1 MGFAFKPLVNFSVLG
16 INVHFTHI
24 LFMKYLYLLLFVLVS
39 LQNSFSQ
46 EFVMKG
52 TVTDPEGVAL
62 ESATVYLERIADST
76 LVTYGISDQNGIF
89 KLEGNTEVKTAN
101 LFISYAGF
109 KPLKQQVE
117 IKEESDLGQIKLKVQ
132 DNQLDEVVV
141 VANRAPVVLKK
152 DTLEFNAASF
162 ETRPDANLEELLKKL
177 PGAEVD
183 SDGAITINGKPITRI
198 LVNGKEFFGN
208 DPKIA
213 TKNLPKEIIE
223 KLQVVDTKSRA
234 QEFTGEAGDSENKT
248 INITIKKDKNKG
260 YFTRATLGGGTNDRY
275 EMSGIGNV
283 FKDNMR
289 TTVLAGS
296 NNINSSGFDFDDIY
310 GMMGRAG
317 ARAVQGGNNNGIT
330 KAETAGLNYSNEWSE
345 QYDLNGDYYYDRS
358 NTDTRSRTRRE
369 NILPDTTFFSTSENS
384 SKAISNRH
392 RANARVDV
400 EFDTL
405 TRLSYSPSFNT
416 SKTDAV
422 RDRMAASLDGNG
434 DAVNTTETSDQ
445 EAISNLNVRNNLD
458 FIRRFGSRGAFF
470 RIDVSQQY
478 RDQQND
484 NFYFSESEFFGTDP
498 RTEIQD
504 QFIDE
509 DEREYEYGLGAEQ
522 RFVLA
527 SDFFLDL
534 DYNLSTSKS
543 TNARYVYEADTAG
556 NYTVLNDT
564 LSSNFEVK
572 TIRNRPTIGLRYDH
586 ESWRINADV
595 GVINTVLKN
604 DNLLTG
610 GGFDNSYNNLSLRTG
625 IRYEL
630 QRSKSISLDY
640 STNASTPSI
649 RQLQPVPD
657 RTNPLNIVVGNPGLR
672 PAFSHNIGANFRSFN
687 FASGGGSGIFSSFS
701 LDFTENQVVQISTV
715 DEDRR
720 RRTTYANVDG
730 ARSANAR
737 VFYTKST
744 RKEEKEFR
752 YRLSLRGNYD
762 KNVGF
767 TNGVLFNSDQYRLS
781 PGIRLTF
788 AIQELFELNPSYD
801 LNYNKTNYSLNS
813 SRDQEFVNHTVG
825 FEATTFWPKN
835 VVFGNDIT
843 YNYNGNVSPG
853 FQNSSVLWNTSLGYQ
868 FLDEKATLKIKVY
881 DLLDQVVDTRRITGD
896 DFVQDTNS
904 LILTQY
910 AMLSFTYKLKSFGGA
925 SQSRGRGGYRR

>member
-1 MGFAFKPLVNFSVLG
+1 
-16 INVHFTHI
+16 
-24 LFMKYLYLLLFVLVS
+24 MKYLYLLLFVLLS

-52 TVTDPEGVAL
+52 TVTDPDGVAL

-89 KLEGNTEVKTAN
+89 KLEGNTEVKMAN

-117 IKEESDLGQIKLKVQ
+117 IKEESDLGQIKLNVQ

-260 YFTRATLGGGTNDRY
+260 YFARATIGGGTNDRY

-310 GMMGRAG
+310 GMMGRSG

-330 KAETAGLNYSNEWSE
+330 KAETAGIDYSNEWNDTYEASG
-345 QYDLNGDYYYDRS
+345 NYYFDRS
-358 NTDTRSRTRRE
+358 NTDTRSRTERE
-369 NILPDTTFFSTSENS
+369 NILPDTTYFSNSENS
-384 SKAISNRH
+384 SNAVNIRH
-392 RANARVDV
+392 RANVRFEV

-405 TRLSYSPSFNT
+405 TRLSFSPRFNT
-416 SKTDAV
+416 SKTQAV
-422 RDRMAASLDGNG
+422 RNRTASSLDGNR
-434 DAVNTTETSDQ
+434 DQVNSTETVDQ
-445 EAISNLNVRNNLD
+445 EEIYNFELQNDLD
-458 FIRRFGSRGAFF
+458 FIKRFGSRGAFLRLNF
-470 RIDVSQQY
+470 SQQY
-478 RDQQND
+478 NNQEND
-484 NFYFSESEFFGTDP
+484 NFYFSESEFFVGDP

-509 DEREYEYGLGAEQ
+509 DQQEYRYSIGAEQ

-527 SDFFLDL
+527 TDFFMDL
-534 DYNLSTSKS
+534 NYDFSSSKS
-543 TNARYVYEADTAG
+543 TNKRFIYDADG
-556 NYTVLNDT
+556 SGDYTVFNDS
-564 LSSNFEVK
+564 LSSNFEVR
-572 TIRNRPTIGLRYDH
+572 TFVNRPTVGLRYDH
-586 ESWRINADV
+586 EAWRINADV
-595 GVINTVLKN
+595 GSINTILKN
-604 DNLLTG
+604 ENLFGT
-610 GGFDNSYNNLSLRTG
+610 GGFDNSFNNLSIRT
-625 IRYEL
+625 RVQYEL
-630 QRSKSISLDY
+630 ERSKTVSINY
-640 STNASTPSI
+640 NTNANAPSI
-649 RQLQPVPD
+649 NQLQPVID
-657 RTNPLNIVVGNPGLR
+657 QTNPLNVVVGNPALR
-672 PAFSHNIGANFRSFN
+672 PTFNHNINADFRSFN
-687 FASGGGSGIFSSFS
+687 FAAGGGSGIFSSFS
-701 LDFTENQVVQISTV
+701 LGFTENQVAQVTTIDDDLRQT
-715 DEDRR
+715 
-720 RRTTYANVDG
+720 TTYANVDG
-730 ARSANAR
+730 KRSASAR
-737 VFYTKST
+737 VFYTNST

-752 YRLSLRGNYD
+752 YRLSLTGSYD
-762 KNVGF
+762 RNVGF
-767 TNGVLFNSDQYRLS
+767 NNAVLFNSDQFRVS
-781 PGIRLTF
+781 PGVRLTF
-788 AIQELFELNPSYD
+788 AIQDFFELNPGYS
-801 LNYNKTNYSLNS
+801 LTYNKTDFSLNPG
-813 SRDQEFVNHTVG
+813 RNQEFINHTAS

-835 VVFGNDIT
+835 VVFGNDIS

-925 SQSRGRGGYRR
+925 SQNRGRGGYRR